1 MILELGIPTW
11 IILSIHPASGL
22 ELFKVLH
29 SSNTSGLECLVG
41 AVRGSC
47 GSGGPSGS
55 GGPHGYSGP
64 SGSGGL
70 GSTGIPI
77 TRVWLAQWACLAD
90 CWYPEEWF
98 QVPDNFLFGLDL
110 AAFWMIHASEG

>member
-55 GGPHGYSGP
+55 GGPHGGLGSMGIPGYGEPSGP
-64 SGSGGL
+64 VWLIVGILESGSGFRTIL
-70 GSTGIPI
+70 
-77 TRVWLAQWACLAD
+77 
-90 CWYPEEWF
+90 
-98 QVPDNFLFGLDL
+98 LFGLDL
-110 AAFWMIHASEG
+110 AAFWMIHACEG